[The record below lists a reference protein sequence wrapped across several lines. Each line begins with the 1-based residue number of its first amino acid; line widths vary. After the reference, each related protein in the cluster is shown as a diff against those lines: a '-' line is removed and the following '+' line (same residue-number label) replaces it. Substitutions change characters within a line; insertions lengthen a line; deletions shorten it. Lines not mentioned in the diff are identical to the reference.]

1 MIEMQ
6 DVVILMVI
14 VLLLFAPPRLPLLAR
29 SLRESIAQFRDRV
42 GSGVSDGIECEGCT
56 YTLSGREFR
65 CPECRRLTAT
75 GSSTLISIGV
85 AVVIFALV
93 LLDALWF

>member
-14 VLLLFAPPRLPLLAR
+14 ALLLFAPSRLPLLAR
-29 SLRESIAQFRDRV
+29 SLRESIAQFRDGV
-42 GSGVSDGIECEGCT
+42 SSGVSGGIECEGCT
-56 YTLSGREFR
+56 YTLSVREFR
-65 CPECRRLTAT
+65 CPKCSQLTAT
-75 GSSTLISIGV
+75 GWAILISIGV

-93 LLDALWF
+93 LLDAVWF